1 MGSKTAHP
9 LKLLDLNT
17 WRMHHGVFQWKQTY
31 AWAGWHPRLTLHR
44 DSWWRFGNSSFL
56 ACLNMR
62 MTTPTWLS
70 TWYLLGI
77 LIGRLWHARR
87 TWMSR
92 RGVLVRRLF
101 AVSPMM
107 SMCLSSVGPI
117 SRPLS
122 VPPHKKID
130 NTLYNLHD
138 FRIKICGQRRYVSV
152 MIIIKNGQ

>member
-9 LKLLDLNT
+9 LKLLDSNT

-31 AWAGWHPRLTLHR
+31 AWAGWHPRLTLHC

-70 TWYLLGI
+70 NWYLLGI

-87 TWMSR
+87 TCDVET
-92 RGVLVRRLF
+92 RGLGCDDVPMLV
-101 AVSPMM
+101 
-107 SMCLSSVGPI
+107 CGP
-117 SRPLS
+117 SFWS
-122 VPPHKKID
+122 VPPTK
-130 NTLYNLHD
+130 NSTSLLHLRWR
-138 FRIKICGQRRYVSV
+138 FIVQWGVLSTQSTHSIGPRPRKT
-152 MIIIKNGQ
+152 NE